1 MLKETKE
8 QEMGLKPKGMPIGD
22 QKDLSKYP
30 KGKKLPIPQ
39 PPKPPKKS
47 RRGR

>member
-8 QEMGLKPKGMPIGD
+8 MEMGLKRGTPVGD

-30 KGKKLPIPQ
+30 KSSLPKI
-39 PPKPPKKS
+39 KPKKT

>member
-8 QEMGLKPKGMPIGD
+8 KEYGVKRGLAVGD
-22 QKDLSKYP
+22 QKDLSKYTKSSLP
-30 KGKKLPIPQ
+30 KIK
-39 PPKPPKKS
+39 PKKT